1 MSSFFFQAEDG
12 IRDRNVTGVQ
22 TCALPICG
30 DLQLLAI
37 FSVRASSQLKT
48 SQAGGVVDAGR
59 NVLLRDAVSGADRE
73 RRVNAAGQP
82 ESDESVAVSRECF
95 IEDGLPGRRLDHG
108 DVDVSI
114 GELAAASSE
123 AVKVTF
129 VSLAAIWGD
138 RDVEFVFW
146 HRQSGLIVLIVGQD
160 ELVGFNR
167 SDEF

>member
-1 MSSFFFQAEDG
+1 EGYRFTQKVSRAHPPKP
-12 IRDRNVTGVQ
+12 RLAHR
-22 TCALPICG
+22 G

-59 NVLLRDAVSGADRE
+59 NVLTRDAVSGAERE
-73 RRVNAAGQP
+73 QRVNDDEHP
-82 ESDESVAVSRECF
+82 EADGADVVSRECF
-95 IEDGLPGRRLDHG
+95 IEDVLPGRRLDHG

-146 HRQSGLIVLIVGQD
+146 HRQSG
-160 ELVGFNR
+160 
-167 SDEF
+167 